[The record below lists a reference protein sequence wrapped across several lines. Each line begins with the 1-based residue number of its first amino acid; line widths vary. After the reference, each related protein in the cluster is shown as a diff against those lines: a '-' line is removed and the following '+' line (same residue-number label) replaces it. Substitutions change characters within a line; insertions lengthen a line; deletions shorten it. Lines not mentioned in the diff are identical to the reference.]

1 MRYSPREAK
10 NAVLAATFGMGVM
23 AAIKGVFDATDG
35 RPIFQSNLLATLS
48 ALRTAEGIESEERG
62 ETFESKIRGLIKHY
76 GIEATQ
82 IRIGAITKKGYRQ
95 FQFEKAFSLYA
106 FAPGFI
112 EMAAKTTTSIYMRG
126 LFDGLRE
133 GMSADMTPR
142 KHKMALDGMSAICK
156 KIFEYV
162 PIAEAQT
169 ANQIVTAMRHTST
182 RPDLKTATGC
192 LNSLKDAGIVIEPER
207 GLFRQVVP
215 RETMTVREHWESA
228 IPVPATKPLDSV
240 SNTIPPEAAPN
251 WSKEEMPVPSK
262 TVVPASESR
271 APAERRSFAELA
283 GDPPQSPAQKFG
295 DLAVSLR
302 LKAQNLMRLADDID
316 EAALAFEQEI
326 DDATKKLNQFN
337 ALKAL
342 LTS

>member
-1 MRYSPREAK
+1 VTPQK
-10 NAVLAATFGMGVM
+10 
-23 AAIKGVFDATDG
+23 
-35 RPIFQSNLLATLS
+35 FQRTLDS
-48 ALRTAEGIESEERG
+48 
-62 ETFESKIRGLIKHY
+62 
-76 GIEATQ
+76 
-82 IRIGAITKKGYRQ
+82 
-95 FQFEKAFSLYA
+95 
-106 FAPGFI
+106 
-112 EMAAKTTTSIYMRG
+112 MTTISR
-126 LFDGLRE
+126 
-133 GMSADMTPR
+133 
-142 KHKMALDGMSAICK
+142 
-156 KIFEYV
+156 KIFEFV
-162 PIAEAQT
+162 PINEPKT
-169 ANQIVTAMRHTST
+169 ASQIVTAMRNTST

-192 LNSLKDAGIVIEPER
+192 LNSLKDAGLVKEPER
-207 GLFRQVVP
+207 GLFVQIVP

-251 WSKEEMPVPSK
+251 WSKEEMPAPSK
-262 TVVPASESR
+262 TVVPVSESR

-326 DDATKKLNQFN
+326 DDAAKKLQQFN

-342 LTS
+342 LAS